1 MNSRIA
7 MCIPT
12 FNHRELISELLCEY
26 ADRYAGFGIDI
37 YIYDSGKD
45 DTQAIVEKYDGLCAV
60 YYRDVTDEIAELPST
75 MHGNYK
81 VFLIYRDLCKDSRY
95 DYVWVCGDKVRFKE
109 NVLYELSEHLSERE
123 RDYITISDSFNLL
136 DSGREYTDPKE
147 YFEDMSWII
156 TLFGATLVRRETVL
170 GTANIEEMIARYVTP
185 ETVNYSHVC
194 FYAERALELPDF
206 SAYALILKNGGVD
219 YSDLSLRNTWRD
231 DIFTV
236 LFDYWPKAIEK
247 LPDLYDKKK
256 IIESYYDINV
266 HFNKNV
272 LISYIADGIFT
283 PEVFYRHPAEIS
295 KIANMEICEVEEIL
309 KISKEEANDYI
320 RGVRKKIRDF
330 FDKHDRIYLYGAG
343 RVGKKYVTFLR
354 REGLEKKIEG
364 FVVSSMNDN
373 KRVHC
378 GFPVSAIGEIDRS
391 DNPGLFMCLSKRL
404 VNELKDTILKDWND
418 EDIYSD
424 DFSILF

>member
-12 FNHRELISELLCEY
+12 FNHRDLIKELLCEY
-26 ADRYAGFGIDI
+26 ADQYAGYGIDI
-37 YIYDSGKD
+37 YIYDSGND
-45 DTQAIVEKYDGLCAV
+45 DTHAIVDDYDGSCAV
-60 YYRDVTDEIAELPST
+60 YYRDVSGEVASLPST

-95 DYVWVCGDKVRFKE
+95 DYVWVCGDRIRIRE
-109 NVLYELSEHLSERE
+109 NVLNELMVYLSKGQY
-123 RDYITISDSFNLL
+123 DYVTISNSFKLL
-136 DSGREYTDPKE
+136 DSGREYTNPKD
-147 YFEDMSWII
+147 YFEYMSWII

-170 GTANIEEMIARYVTP
+170 DSANIEGMIARYVTT

-194 FYAERALELPDF
+194 FYAERALEISDF
-206 SAYALILKNGGVD
+206 HAYVIITQNGGVEN
-219 YSDLSLRNTWRD
+219 SALSLRNTWRN

-266 HFNKNV
+266 HFNRNV
-272 LISYIADGIFT
+272 LIGYIADGIFT
-283 PEVFYRHPAEIS
+283 PEVFYRHPVEIS
-295 KIANMEICEVEEIL
+295 KIADMDVCEVEEIL
-309 KISKEEANDYI
+309 KISREEANDYI
-320 RGVRKKIRDF
+320 CGIRNKIRDF
-330 FDKHDRIYLYGAG
+330 FDSHNKIYLYGAG
-343 RVGKKYVTFLR
+343 RIGKRYVTFLR
-354 REGLEKKIEG
+354 NEGLDKKIEG
-364 FVVSSMNDN
+364 FVVSSMKNN

-378 GFPVSAIGEIDRS
+378 GLPVSAIGEIDRS

-404 VNELKDTILKDWND
+404 VNELKATILKDWND